1 MAPEPSWSDGQTL
14 GRRTPEPRGG
24 QCARAPHSLLKV
36 SASRGCSYSGIL
48 ETFRAPSPTR
58 LILDLRSQS
67 WLLPQVSW
75 KPAEQ
80 GDRGDSC
87 ICKLAQV
94 WGSTGRGPR
103 LGASPGPAHRG
114 LAGDI
119 RTGHG
124 ELKLE
129 SGEWEAA
136 DKAISRA
143 LHHAAPVSSSC
154 SINLILGASLPPP
167 AGRWGG
173 GSALRPAGSAG
184 VSPAAPWFGKGQQ
197 WSFYL

>member
-1 MAPEPSWSDGQTL
+1 MTPEPTWSDGQTL

-24 QCARAPHSLLKV
+24 QCARVPHSLLKV
-36 SASRGCSYSGIL
+36 SANRGCSYSGIL
-48 ETFRAPSPTR
+48 ETFRALPKL

-67 WLLPQVSW
+67 GLLPQVYL
-75 KPAEQ
+75 KPAGP

-87 ICKLAQV
+87 VHKLAQV
-94 WGSTGRGPR
+94 WGSIGRGLRP
-103 LGASPGPAHRG
+103 GASPGPAHRG
-114 LAGDI
+114 LTGDT

-143 LHHAAPVSSSC
+143 LHRAPVSSSC

-167 AGRWGG
+167 ADEEAAQPSG
-173 GSALRPAGSAG
+173 RPAAQKSGA
-184 VSPAAPWFGKGQQ
+184 AAPWFGKGQQ